1 MSTSLGIILEYQ
13 ESPVA
18 RLISAILC
26 RSINDTETEK
36 QEKVILKKN
45 K

>member
-1 MSTSLGIILEYQ
+1 VIISVYQ

-18 RLISAILC
+18 RLISGILC

-36 QEKVILKKN
+36 QGKVILKKN